1 MTIETISSNPVRFKP
16 LFPMQVVMIVSATI
30 VIIALVV
37 WVNSP
42 EDLWAA
48 LLLLALTIPIFY
60 FASWTN
66 NQTSLELSDQGIT
79 CLGPGFCIHSSW
91 DNLSGCAKRDL
102 NRQAVDVL
110 TLRQPGIE
118 YNNSGGGVFAL
129 LSFISGQP
137 PLSEQLKTNEGII
150 PVGLFAKNWRE
161 SELGALIQQH
171 APEAYA
177 TLTESQ

>member
-1 MTIETISSNPVRFKP
+1 MAIETISSNPVHFKP
-16 LFPMQVVMIVSATI
+16 LFPVQVVTIVCATI

-37 WVNSP
+37 WINSP

-66 NQTSLELSDQGIT
+66 NQTNLELSDQGIT
-79 CLGPGFCIHSSW
+79 CLGPGFCIQSGW
-91 DNLSGCAKRDL
+91 DNLTGCATRKL
-102 NRQAVDVL
+102 NRQVVDVL
-110 TLRQPGIE
+110 TLRQPSIE
-118 YNNSGGGVFAL
+118 YNSSGGGVFAL

-137 PLSEQLKTNEGII
+137 SLAEQLKKNEDTI

-161 SELGALIQQH
+161 SELGALIQQYV
-171 APEAYA
+171 PEAYA
-177 TLTESQ
+177 TLTESK